1 MQKALTYKMKLFCI
15 AVLLGLS
22 SLTNAQYVLK
32 GQVTDE
38 KGNPIPTVKVY
49 QENTTYGMITDY
61 NGSYFLEFPAAK
73 NYLIHFKT
81 LGRKDTIVD
90 VSISEKVTI
99 LNIVLYEKVQ
109 ELESVEVV
117 TKKTNVAN
125 GIIKHVQENRKVF
138 AQQFANYS
146 CKTYLKTSLEKEKR
160 KPDQSDSISDEPVK
174 MSLIESLSNT
184 SFVAPDVYHE
194 EIVAH
199 HDYSNRVEN
208 STSSVVDYFMD
219 DIITPVQSIETDPYI
234 FFEKI
239 QDGDF
244 NLYQNMLY
252 LPKISEYPIASPIGL
267 QAFTNY
273 KFRLTNI
280 FEEQGQKIY
289 EINVTPRFD
298 NAALLSGTI
307 YVMDSL
313 WVIKSFNLSVNP
325 GSMHFFKHF
334 TVIHDY
340 ENIDGFWVAVRR
352 EFIYSIRDE
361 EYLINAN
368 TRVNHSDYKFNQ
380 NFTSKDFKNEIS
392 SYSDDAFSRDTA
404 YWSGNRPLQL
414 KPEELAF
421 IAEQNRIDSVLQ
433 SEHYLDSIDHEFNRV
448 TFFDVTLN
456 GIGFRNRYKQQEIYI
471 DPLFSNL
478 EFFGVGGF
486 RYGFGGSYSKKFENA
501 HKLIINPS
509 VNFGFH
515 KLDLKPSINAEYTF
529 LPLKF
534 GSIELEGGD
543 VYQLLTNQLSAVNWF
558 FSGINSVRNQY
569 VGAAY
574 RQELINGLYGK
585 VRFSY
590 SNRQSLSD
598 VSMGPILNYFLES
611 DTLVNLFN
619 EPIAFEQY
627 RVALV
632 EFKVQYRFKQKYIIK
647 KNEKLIVGSEY
658 PELELTFKQG
668 IPELFNSEVS
678 FNLLEF
684 KISDEISFGN
694 FGVSKWKVIGGSFL
708 NTKDLRVIEYRYFK
722 QSDLGFF
729 SNPLNTHQL
738 LDSTYSTT
746 GLYSQ
751 AFYIHHFNG
760 ILLNKIPLIKRT
772 KFETIAGVSLLYID
786 DANLT
791 HTEFFVGI
799 ERKFK
804 VRNQML
810 KYGFYYSGQFDNLGA
825 SMFRFKIGFDYL
837 NTFTNKWSY

>member
-1 MQKALTYKMKLFCI
+1 MKLIPISF
-15 AVLLGLS
+15 LLLFS
-22 SLTNAQYVLK
+22 HLVNAQFVLK
-32 GQVTDE
+32 GKVTDE
-38 KGNPIPTVKVY
+38 AGNPIPAVRVY

-61 NGSYFLEFPAAK
+61 NGDYFLEFPEATS
-73 NYLIHFKT
+73 YVIHFKS
-81 LGRKDTIVD
+81 LGRKDTIIEI
-90 VSISEKVTI
+90 SITQKVTI
-99 LNIVLYEKVQ
+99 FDVVLYETIQ

-125 GIIKHVQENRKVF
+125 GIIKHVQENRKYF
-138 AQQFANYS
+138 AQQFESYT

-160 KPDQSDSISDEPVK
+160 KPDESDSTAGEPVK
-174 MSLIESLSNT
+174 MSLIESLSIT
-184 SFVAPDVYHE
+184 SYVAPDVYHE
-194 EIVAH
+194 KIIAH

-219 DIITPVQSIETDPYI
+219 DIITPVQSVETDPYI

-244 NLYQNMLY
+244 NLYQNMIY

-273 KFRLTNI
+273 KFKLTNI
-280 FEEQGQKIY
+280 FEEKGQKIY
-289 EINVTPRFD
+289 EINVMPRFD
-298 NAALLSGTI
+298 NAALLSGSI
-307 YVMDSL
+307 YVIDSL

-325 GSMHFFKHF
+325 GSMHFFKEF

-368 TRVNHSDYKFNQ
+368 TRVDHSDYKFNEGIEV
-380 NFTSKDFKNEIS
+380 NDFKNEIS
-392 SYSDDAFSRDTA
+392 SYSDDAFSKDSA
-404 YWSGNRPLQL
+404 YWSMNRPLQL
-414 KPEELAF
+414 KPEELGF
-421 IAEQNRIDSVLQ
+421 IQEQNRIDSIMQ
-433 SEHYLDSIDHEFNRV
+433 SEYYLDSLDSEFNRI

-456 GIGFRNRYKQQEIYI
+456 GIGLRNRYKQQEIYI
-471 DPLFSNL
+471 DPLLSNL
-478 EFFGVGGF
+478 EFFGVGGL
-486 RYGFGGSYSKKFENA
+486 RYGFGASYSKKFENA
-501 HKLIINPS
+501 HKIVIKPS

-515 KLDLKPSINAEYTF
+515 KLDLKPSLSLEYTF

-543 VYQLLTNQLSAVNWF
+543 VYQLVTNQLSAVNWV
-558 FSGINSVRNQY
+558 FSGINSVRNRY
-569 VGAAY
+569 VGVAY
-574 RQELINGLYGK
+574 RQELVNGLYGRVK
-585 VRFSY
+585 FSY
-590 SNRQSLSD
+590 SNRESVSG
-598 VSMGPILNYFLES
+598 VSMGPILDYFLAG
-611 DTLVNLFN
+611 DTLIDLFN
-619 EPIAFEQY
+619 EPVAFEQY
-627 RVALV
+627 LVAMV
-632 EFKVQYRFKQKYIIK
+632 EFKFQYRFKQKYIIK
-647 KNEKLIVGSEY
+647 KNEKLIIGSEY
-658 PELELTFKQG
+658 PELELSFKQG
-668 IPELFNSEVS
+668 IPGLFNSEVS

-708 NTKDLRVIEYRYFK
+708 NTKDLRVIEYKYFK
-722 QSDLGFF
+722 QSDVGFF

-746 GLYSQ
+746 GLYAQ

-760 ILLNKIPLIKRT
+760 ILLNKIPLINKT

-786 DANLT
+786 AANLT
-791 HTEFFVGI
+791 HSEFFVGI

-810 KYGFYYSGQFDNLGA
+810 KYGFYYTGQFDNLG
-825 SMFRFKIGFDYL
+825 SPFFKFKIGFDYL